1 MVEKD
6 NISSMKFLRNNNV
19 NDRLIY
25 TNDIVEVVID
35 SAKQEVLNKKILNGT
50 KAEQRALNID
60 EISTEITSMI
70 MSIMKEKLLKE
81 YILKCYGRTYP
92 EDKNNI
98 YIYSLNIFAKKE
110 IFMRE
115 TVFTRVRNY
124 IEENDSSF
132 KEIVYENTER
142 IINASKDKFDLVI
155 FETLGSLKEG
165 EFAVKKAK
173 TLTDKPVICSFTL
186 AGKKDIPNFI
196 KNIVS
201 TLETLGVDSL
211 GINCTGYEEILMALD
226 ILKKNTNLP
235 IMIKANL
242 GIPKKVGEELI
253 YEQTPE
259 EFKNLSKRALEK
271 GVNIIGGC
279 CGTTPEYI
287 RAICNL
293 K

>member
-1 MVEKD
+1 MKNLDLKNGVIIADGAMGTRIMKLGVNLKETPSELLNIKKPELIEKIHREYIESGANLILSNTFMC
-6 NISSMKFLRNNNV
+6 NIINAKRNNYN
-19 NDRLIY
+19 LE
-25 TNDIVEVVID
+25 EVIE
-35 SAKQEVLNKKILNGT
+35 AG
-50 KAEQRALNID
+50 
-60 EISTEITSMI
+60 ISI
-70 MSIMKEKLLKE
+70 
-81 YILKCYGRTYP
+81 
-92 EDKNNI
+92 
-98 YIYSLNIFAKKE
+98 AKKACGDHGLVALD
-110 IFMRE
+110 IGPLSY
-115 TVFTRVRNY
+115 Y

-142 IINASKDKFDLVI
+142 IINSSKDKFDLVI

-173 TLTDKPVICSFTL
+173 TLTDKKVICSFTL
-186 AGKKDIPNFI
+186 AYKKDIPNFI
-196 KNIVS
+196 KNMVS
-201 TLETLGVDSL
+201 TLEPLGVDAL

-253 YEQTPE
+253 YNKTLE
-259 EFKNLSKRALEK
+259 EFKNLSKKALEK

>member
-1 MVEKD
+1 MKNLDLKNGVIIADGAMGTRIMELGVNLKD
-6 NISSMKFLRNNNV
+6 TPSELLNIKKPELIKKIHREYIESGANLILSNTFMCNIINAKRNNYN
-19 NDRLIY
+19 LE
-25 TNDIVEVVID
+25 EVIG
-35 SAKQEVLNKKILNGT
+35 AGIH
-50 KAEQRALNID
+50 I
-60 EISTEITSMI
+60 
-70 MSIMKEKLLKE
+70 
-81 YILKCYGRTYP
+81 
-92 EDKNNI
+92 
-98 YIYSLNIFAKKE
+98 AKKACGDHGLVALD
-110 IFMRE
+110 IGPLSY
-115 TVFTRVRNY
+115 Y

-142 IINASKDKFDLVI
+142 IINVSKDKFDLVI

-173 TLTDKPVICSFTL
+173 TLTDKKVICSFTL
-186 AGKKDIPNFI
+186 AYKKDIPNFI

-201 TLETLGVDSL
+201 TLEPLGVDAL
-211 GINCTGYEEILMALD
+211 GINCTEYEEILMALD

-253 YEQTPE
+253 YDKTLE

-293 K
+293 KYSIKE

>member
-1 MVEKD
+1 MKNLNLKNGVIIADGAMGTRIMELGVNLKDTPSELLNIKKPELIEKIHREYIESGANLILSNTFMC
-6 NISSMKFLRNNNV
+6 NIINAKRNNYN
-19 NDRLIY
+19 LE
-25 TNDIVEVVID
+25 EVIE
-35 SAKQEVLNKKILNGT
+35 AG
-50 KAEQRALNID
+50 
-60 EISTEITSMI
+60 ISI
-70 MSIMKEKLLKE
+70 
-81 YILKCYGRTYP
+81 
-92 EDKNNI
+92 
-98 YIYSLNIFAKKE
+98 AKKACGDHGLVALD
-110 IFMRE
+110 IGPLSY
-115 TVFTRVRNY
+115 Y

-173 TLTDKPVICSFTL
+173 TLTDKKVICSFTL
-186 AGKKDIPNFI
+186 AYKKDIPNFI
-196 KNIVS
+196 KNMVS
-201 TLETLGVDSL
+201 TLEPLGVDAL
-211 GINCTGYEEILMALD
+211 GINCTGYEEILIALD

-242 GIPKKVGEELI
+242 GIPKKVGEELV
-253 YEQTPE
+253 YDKTLE

>member
-1 MVEKD
+1 MKNLDLKNGVMIADGAMGTRIMELGVNLKETPSELLNIKKPELIEKIHREYIEFRANLILSNTFMC
-6 NISSMKFLRNNNV
+6 NIINAKRNNYN
-19 NDRLIY
+19 LE
-25 TNDIVEVVID
+25 EVVGAGIH
-35 SAKQEVLNKKILNGT
+35 I
-50 KAEQRALNID
+50 
-60 EISTEITSMI
+60 
-70 MSIMKEKLLKE
+70 
-81 YILKCYGRTYP
+81 
-92 EDKNNI
+92 
-98 YIYSLNIFAKKE
+98 AKKACGDGGLVALD
-110 IFMRE
+110 IGPLSY
-115 TVFTRVRNY
+115 Y

-155 FETLGSLKEG
+155 FETLGNLKEG

-173 TLTDKPVICSFTL
+173 TLTDKKVICSFTL
-186 AGKKDIPNFI
+186 AYKKDIPNFI
-196 KNIVS
+196 KNMVS
-201 TLETLGVDSL
+201 TLEPLGVDAL
-211 GINCTGYEEILMALD
+211 GINCTGYEEILIALD
-226 ILKKNTNLP
+226 ILKENTNLP

-242 GIPKKVGEELI
+242 GIPKKVGEELV
-253 YEQTPE
+253 YDKTLE

>member
-1 MVEKD
+1 MKNLDLKNGVIIADGAMGTRIMKLGVNLKETPSELLNIKKPELIEKIHREYIESGANLILSNTFMC
-6 NISSMKFLRNNNV
+6 NIINAKRNNYN
-19 NDRLIY
+19 LE
-25 TNDIVEVVID
+25 EVIE
-35 SAKQEVLNKKILNGT
+35 AGIH
-50 KAEQRALNID
+50 I
-60 EISTEITSMI
+60 
-70 MSIMKEKLLKE
+70 
-81 YILKCYGRTYP
+81 
-92 EDKNNI
+92 
-98 YIYSLNIFAKKE
+98 AKKACGDHGLVALD
-110 IFMRE
+110 IGPLSY
-115 TVFTRVRNY
+115 Y

-142 IINASKDKFDLVI
+142 IINVSKDKFDLVI

-173 TLTDKPVICSFTL
+173 TLTDKKVICSFTL
-186 AGKKDIPNFI
+186 AYKKDIPNFI

-201 TLETLGVDSL
+201 TLEPLGVDAL
-211 GINCTGYEEILMALD
+211 GINCTEYEEILMALD
-226 ILKKNTNLP
+226 ILKENTNLP

-253 YEQTPE
+253 YDKTLE
-259 EFKNLSKRALEK
+259 EFKNLSKRAIEK

-279 CGTTPEYI
+279 CGTIPEYI

>member
-1 MVEKD
+1 MKNLDLKNGVIIADGAMGTRIMELGVNLKETPSELLNIKKPELIEKIHREYID
-6 NISSMKFLRNNNV
+6 AGADLILSNTFMCNIINAKRNNYNLEEV
-19 NDRLIY
+19 IESGLHIARRAWGDEGLVAL
-25 TNDIVEVVID
+25 DIGPL
-35 SAKQEVLNKKILNGT
+35 S
-50 KAEQRALNID
+50 
-60 EISTEITSMI
+60 
-70 MSIMKEKLLKE
+70 
-81 YILKCYGRTYP
+81 Y
-92 EDKNNI
+92 
-98 YIYSLNIFAKKE
+98 
-110 IFMRE
+110 
-115 TVFTRVRNY
+115 Y

-155 FETLGSLKEG
+155 FETLGSVKEG

-173 TLTDKPVICSFTL
+173 TLTDKKVICSFTL
-186 AGKKDIPNFI
+186 AYKKDIPNFI

-201 TLETLGVDSL
+201 TLEPLGVDAL

-226 ILKKNTNLP
+226 ILKENTNLP

-242 GIPKKVGEELI
+242 GIPKKVGEELV
-253 YEQTPE
+253 YDKTLE

>member
-1 MVEKD
+1 MKNLNLKNGVIIADGAMGTRIMELGVNLKETPSELLNIKKPELIEKIHREYIESGANLILSNTFMC
-6 NISSMKFLRNNNV
+6 NIINAKRNNYN
-19 NDRLIY
+19 LE
-25 TNDIVEVVID
+25 EVIE
-35 SAKQEVLNKKILNGT
+35 AG
-50 KAEQRALNID
+50 
-60 EISTEITSMI
+60 ISI
-70 MSIMKEKLLKE
+70 
-81 YILKCYGRTYP
+81 
-92 EDKNNI
+92 
-98 YIYSLNIFAKKE
+98 AKKACGDHGLVALD
-110 IFMRE
+110 IGPLSY
-115 TVFTRVRNY
+115 Y

-142 IINASKDKFDLVI
+142 IINSSKDKFDLVI

-173 TLTDKPVICSFTL
+173 TLTDKKVICSFTL
-186 AGKKDIPNFI
+186 AYKKDIPNFI
-196 KNIVS
+196 KNMVS
-201 TLETLGVDSL
+201 TLEPLGVDAL

-226 ILKKNTNLP
+226 ILKENTNLP

-242 GIPKKVGEELI
+242 GIPKKVGEEFVYDKTL
-253 YEQTPE
+253 E

>member
-1 MVEKD
+1 MKNLDLKNGVIIADGAMGTRIMKLGVNLKETPSELLNIKKPELIEKIHREYIESGANLILSNTFMC
-6 NISSMKFLRNNNV
+6 NIINAKRNNYN
-19 NDRLIY
+19 LE
-25 TNDIVEVVID
+25 EVIE
-35 SAKQEVLNKKILNGT
+35 SGIH
-50 KAEQRALNID
+50 I
-60 EISTEITSMI
+60 
-70 MSIMKEKLLKE
+70 
-81 YILKCYGRTYP
+81 
-92 EDKNNI
+92 
-98 YIYSLNIFAKKE
+98 AKKACGDHGLVALD
-110 IFMRE
+110 IGPLSY
-115 TVFTRVRNY
+115 Y

-142 IINASKDKFDLVI
+142 IINVSKDKFDLVI

-173 TLTDKPVICSFTL
+173 TLTDKKVICSFTL
-186 AGKKDIPNFI
+186 AYKKDIPNFI
-196 KNIVS
+196 KNMVS
-201 TLETLGVDSL
+201 TLEPLGVDAL
-211 GINCTGYEEILMALD
+211 GINCTGYEEILIALD
-226 ILKKNTNLP
+226 ILKENTNLP

-242 GIPKKVGEELI
+242 GIPKKVGEELV
-253 YEQTPE
+253 YDKTLE

>member
-1 MVEKD
+1 MKNLNLKNGVIIADGAMGTRIMELGVNLKETPSELLNIKKPELIEKIHREYID
-6 NISSMKFLRNNNV
+6 AGANLILSNTFMCNIINAKRNNYN
-19 NDRLIY
+19 LE
-25 TNDIVEVVID
+25 EVVGAGIH
-35 SAKQEVLNKKILNGT
+35 I
-50 KAEQRALNID
+50 
-60 EISTEITSMI
+60 
-70 MSIMKEKLLKE
+70 
-81 YILKCYGRTYP
+81 
-92 EDKNNI
+92 
-98 YIYSLNIFAKKE
+98 AKKACGDGGLVALD
-110 IFMRE
+110 IGPLSY
-115 TVFTRVRNY
+115 Y

-173 TLTDKPVICSFTL
+173 TLTDKKVICSFTL
-186 AGKKDIPNFI
+186 AYKKDIPNFI
-196 KNIVS
+196 KNMVS
-201 TLETLGVDSL
+201 TLEPLGVDAL
-211 GINCTGYEEILMALD
+211 GINCTGYEEILIALD
-226 ILKKNTNLP
+226 ILKENTNLP

-242 GIPKKVGEELI
+242 GIPKKVGEELV
-253 YEQTPE
+253 YDKTLE

>member
-1 MVEKD
+1 MKNLDLKNGVIIADGAMGTRIMELGVNLKETPSELL
-6 NISSMKFLRNNNV
+6 NIKKPELIEEIHREYIDAGADLILSNTFMCNIINAKRNNYNLEEV
-19 NDRLIY
+19 IESGLHIAKRAWGDEGLVAL
-25 TNDIVEVVID
+25 DIGPL
-35 SAKQEVLNKKILNGT
+35 S
-50 KAEQRALNID
+50 
-60 EISTEITSMI
+60 
-70 MSIMKEKLLKE
+70 
-81 YILKCYGRTYP
+81 Y
-92 EDKNNI
+92 
-98 YIYSLNIFAKKE
+98 
-110 IFMRE
+110 
-115 TVFTRVRNY
+115 Y

-155 FETLGSLKEG
+155 FETLGSVKEG

-173 TLTDKPVICSFTL
+173 TLTDKKVICSFTL
-186 AGKKDIPNFI
+186 AYKKDIPNFI
-196 KNIVS
+196 KNMVS
-201 TLETLGVDSL
+201 TLEPLGVDAL

-226 ILKKNTNLP
+226 ILKENTNLP

-242 GIPKKVGEELI
+242 GIPKKVGEEFVYDKTL
-253 YEQTPE
+253 E

-287 RAICNL
+287 RAISNL

>member
-1 MVEKD
+1 MKNLNLKNGVIIADGAMGTRIMELGVNLKETPSELLNIKKPELIEKIHREYIESGANLILSNTFMC
-6 NISSMKFLRNNNV
+6 NIINAKRNNYN
-19 NDRLIY
+19 LE
-25 TNDIVEVVID
+25 EVIE
-35 SAKQEVLNKKILNGT
+35 AGI
-50 KAEQRALNID
+50 NI
-60 EISTEITSMI
+60 
-70 MSIMKEKLLKE
+70 
-81 YILKCYGRTYP
+81 
-92 EDKNNI
+92 
-98 YIYSLNIFAKKE
+98 AKKACGDHGLVALD
-110 IFMRE
+110 IGPLSY
-115 TVFTRVRNY
+115 Y

-173 TLTDKPVICSFTL
+173 TLTDKKVICSFTL
-186 AGKKDIPNFI
+186 AYKKDIPNFI
-196 KNIVS
+196 KNMVS
-201 TLETLGVDSL
+201 TLEPLGVDAL
-211 GINCTGYEEILMALD
+211 GINCTGYEEILIALD
-226 ILKKNTNLP
+226 ILKENINLP

-242 GIPKKVGEELI
+242 GIPKKVGEELV
-253 YEQTPE
+253 YDKTLE

>member
-1 MVEKD
+1 MKNLDLKNGVIIADGAMGARIMKLGVNLKETPSELLNIKKPELIEKIHREYIESGANLILSNTFMC
-6 NISSMKFLRNNNV
+6 NIINAKRNNYN
-19 NDRLIY
+19 LE
-25 TNDIVEVVID
+25 EVIE
-35 SAKQEVLNKKILNGT
+35 AGIH
-50 KAEQRALNID
+50 I
-60 EISTEITSMI
+60 
-70 MSIMKEKLLKE
+70 
-81 YILKCYGRTYP
+81 
-92 EDKNNI
+92 
-98 YIYSLNIFAKKE
+98 AKKACGDHGLVALD
-110 IFMRE
+110 IGPLSY
-115 TVFTRVRNY
+115 Y

-142 IINASKDKFDLVI
+142 IINVSKDKFDLVI

-173 TLTDKPVICSFTL
+173 TLTDKKVICSFTL
-186 AGKKDIPNFI
+186 AYKKDIPNFI

-201 TLETLGVDSL
+201 TLEPLGVDAL
-211 GINCTGYEEILMALD
+211 GINCTEYEEILMALD
-226 ILKKNTNLP
+226 ILKENTNLP

-253 YEQTPE
+253 YDKTLE
-259 EFKNLSKRALEK
+259 EFKNLSKRAIEK

>member
-1 MVEKD
+1 MKNLDLKNGVIIADGAMGTRIMELGVNLKDTPSELLNIKKPELIEKIHREYIESGANLILSNTFMC
-6 NISSMKFLRNNNV
+6 NIINAKRNNYN
-19 NDRLIY
+19 LE
-25 TNDIVEVVID
+25 EVVGAGIH
-35 SAKQEVLNKKILNGT
+35 I
-50 KAEQRALNID
+50 
-60 EISTEITSMI
+60 
-70 MSIMKEKLLKE
+70 
-81 YILKCYGRTYP
+81 
-92 EDKNNI
+92 
-98 YIYSLNIFAKKE
+98 AKKACGDGGLVALD
-110 IFMRE
+110 IGPLSY
-115 TVFTRVRNY
+115 Y

-173 TLTDKPVICSFTL
+173 TLTDKKVICSFTL
-186 AGKKDIPNFI
+186 AYKKDIPNFI
-196 KNIVS
+196 KNMVL
-201 TLETLGVDSL
+201 TLEPLGVDAL
-211 GINCTGYEEILMALD
+211 GINCTGYEEILIALD
-226 ILKKNTNLP
+226 ILKENTNLP

-242 GIPKKVGEELI
+242 GIPKKVGEELV
-253 YEQTPE
+253 YDKTLE
-259 EFKNLSKRALEK
+259 EFKNLSKKALEK

>member
-1 MVEKD
+1 MKNLDLKNGVIIADGAMGTRIMKLGVNLKETPSELLNIKKPELIEKIHREYIESGANLILSNTFMC
-6 NISSMKFLRNNNV
+6 NIINAKRNNYN
-19 NDRLIY
+19 LE
-25 TNDIVEVVID
+25 EVIG
-35 SAKQEVLNKKILNGT
+35 AG
-50 KAEQRALNID
+50 
-60 EISTEITSMI
+60 ISI
-70 MSIMKEKLLKE
+70 
-81 YILKCYGRTYP
+81 
-92 EDKNNI
+92 
-98 YIYSLNIFAKKE
+98 AKKACGDHGLVALD
-110 IFMRE
+110 IGPLSY
-115 TVFTRVRNY
+115 Y

-173 TLTDKPVICSFTL
+173 TLTDKKVICSFTL
-186 AGKKDIPNFI
+186 AYKKDIPNFI
-196 KNIVS
+196 KNMVS
-201 TLETLGVDSL
+201 TLEPLGVDAL

-226 ILKKNTNLP
+226 ILKENTNLP

-253 YEQTPE
+253 YDKTLE

-293 K
+293 KYSIKE

>member
-1 MVEKD
+1 
-6 NISSMKFLRNNNV
+6 MKNLDLKNGVIIADGAMGTRIMELGV
-19 NDRLIY
+19 NLKE
-25 TNDIVEVVID
+25 TPSE
-35 SAKQEVLNKKILNGT
+35 L
-50 KAEQRALNID
+50 LNIKKP
-60 EISTEITSMI
+60 ELI
-70 MSIMKEKLLKE
+70 EKIHRE
-81 YILKCYGRTYP
+81 YIESGANLILSNTFMC
-92 EDKNNI
+92 NI
-98 YIYSLNIFAKKE
+98 INAKRNDYNLEEVIETGISIAKKACGDHGLVALD
-110 IFMRE
+110 IGPLSY
-115 TVFTRVRNY
+115 Y

-132 KEIVYENTER
+132 KEIVYENTKR

-173 TLTDKPVICSFTL
+173 TLTDKKVICSFTL
-186 AGKKDIPNFI
+186 AYKKDIPNFI
-196 KNIVS
+196 KNMVS
-201 TLETLGVDSL
+201 TLEPLGVDAL

-226 ILKKNTNLP
+226 ILKENTNLP

-242 GIPKKVGEELI
+242 GIPKKVVEELV
-253 YEQTPE
+253 YDKTLE

-271 GVNIIGGC
+271 RVNIIGGC

>member
-1 MVEKD
+1 MKNLDLKNGVIIADGAMGTRIMELGVNLKETPSELLNIKKPELIEKIHREYID
-6 NISSMKFLRNNNV
+6 AGANLILSNTFMCNIINAKRNNYNLEEV
-19 NDRLIY
+19 IESGLHIAKRAWGDEGLVAL
-25 TNDIVEVVID
+25 DIGPL
-35 SAKQEVLNKKILNGT
+35 S
-50 KAEQRALNID
+50 
-60 EISTEITSMI
+60 
-70 MSIMKEKLLKE
+70 
-81 YILKCYGRTYP
+81 Y
-92 EDKNNI
+92 
-98 YIYSLNIFAKKE
+98 
-110 IFMRE
+110 
-115 TVFTRVRNY
+115 Y

-155 FETLGSLKEG
+155 FETLGSVKEG

-173 TLTDKPVICSFTL
+173 TLTDKKVICSFTL
-186 AGKKDIPNFI
+186 AYKKDIPNFI

-201 TLETLGVDSL
+201 TLEPLGVDAL

-226 ILKKNTNLP
+226 ILKENTNLP

-242 GIPKKVGEELI
+242 GIPKKVGEELV
-253 YEQTPE
+253 YDKTLE

>member
-1 MVEKD
+1 MKNLNLKNGVIIADGAMGTRIMELGVNLKETPSELLNIKKPELIEKIHREYIESGANLILSNTFMC
-6 NISSMKFLRNNNV
+6 NIINAKRNNYN
-19 NDRLIY
+19 L
-25 TNDIVEVVID
+25 E
-35 SAKQEVLNKKILNGT
+35 
-50 KAEQRALNID
+50 
-60 EISTEITSMI
+60 EIIEAGI
-70 MSIMKEKLLKE
+70 SI
-81 YILKCYGRTYP
+81 
-92 EDKNNI
+92 
-98 YIYSLNIFAKKE
+98 AKKACGYHGLVALD
-110 IFMRE
+110 IGPLSY
-115 TVFTRVRNY
+115 Y

-173 TLTDKPVICSFTL
+173 TLTDKKVICSFTL
-186 AGKKDIPNFI
+186 AYKKDIPNFI

-201 TLETLGVDSL
+201 TLEPLGVDAL
-211 GINCTGYEEILMALD
+211 GINCTEYEEILMALD
-226 ILKKNTNLP
+226 ILKENTNLP

>member
-1 MVEKD
+1 MKNLNLKNGVIIADGAMGTRIMELGVNLKETPSELLNIKKPELIEKIHREYIESGANLILSNTFMC
-6 NISSMKFLRNNNV
+6 NIINAKRNNYN
-19 NDRLIY
+19 LE
-25 TNDIVEVVID
+25 EVIE
-35 SAKQEVLNKKILNGT
+35 AG
-50 KAEQRALNID
+50 
-60 EISTEITSMI
+60 ISI
-70 MSIMKEKLLKE
+70 
-81 YILKCYGRTYP
+81 
-92 EDKNNI
+92 
-98 YIYSLNIFAKKE
+98 AKKACGDHGLVALD
-110 IFMRE
+110 IGPLSY
-115 TVFTRVRNY
+115 Y

-165 EFAVKKAK
+165 EFAVEKAK
-173 TLTDKPVICSFTL
+173 TLTDKKVICSFTL
-186 AGKKDIPNFI
+186 AYKKDIPNFI
-196 KNIVS
+196 KNMVS
-201 TLETLGVDSL
+201 TLEPLGVDAL
-211 GINCTGYEEILMALD
+211 GINCTGYEEILIALD
-226 ILKKNTNLP
+226 ILKENINLP

-242 GIPKKVGEELI
+242 GIPKKVGEELV
-253 YEQTPE
+253 YDKTLE

>member
-1 MVEKD
+1 MKNLNLKNGVIIADGAMGTRIMELGVNLKETPSELLNIKKPELIEKIHREYIESGANLILSNTFMC
-6 NISSMKFLRNNNV
+6 NIINAKRNNYN
-19 NDRLIY
+19 LE
-25 TNDIVEVVID
+25 EVIE
-35 SAKQEVLNKKILNGT
+35 AG
-50 KAEQRALNID
+50 
-60 EISTEITSMI
+60 ISI
-70 MSIMKEKLLKE
+70 
-81 YILKCYGRTYP
+81 
-92 EDKNNI
+92 
-98 YIYSLNIFAKKE
+98 AKKACGDHGLVALD
-110 IFMRE
+110 IGPLSY
-115 TVFTRVRNY
+115 Y

-173 TLTDKPVICSFTL
+173 TLTDKKVICSFTL
-186 AGKKDIPNFI
+186 AYKKDIPNFI
-196 KNIVS
+196 KNMVS
-201 TLETLGVDSL
+201 TLEPLGVDAL
-211 GINCTGYEEILMALD
+211 GINCTGYEQILIALD
-226 ILKKNTNLP
+226 ILKENTNLP

-242 GIPKKVGEELI
+242 GIPKKVGEELV
-253 YEQTPE
+253 YDKTLE

>member
-1 MVEKD
+1 MKKLDLKNGVIIADGAMGTRIMELGVNLKDTPSELLNIKKPELIEKIHREYIESGANLILSNTFMC
-6 NISSMKFLRNNNV
+6 NIINAKRNNYN
-19 NDRLIY
+19 LE
-25 TNDIVEVVID
+25 EVIE
-35 SAKQEVLNKKILNGT
+35 AG
-50 KAEQRALNID
+50 
-60 EISTEITSMI
+60 ISI
-70 MSIMKEKLLKE
+70 
-81 YILKCYGRTYP
+81 
-92 EDKNNI
+92 
-98 YIYSLNIFAKKE
+98 AKKACGDHGLVALD
-110 IFMRE
+110 IGPLSY
-115 TVFTRVRNY
+115 Y

-173 TLTDKPVICSFTL
+173 TLTDKKVICSFTL
-186 AGKKDIPNFI
+186 AYKKDIPNFI
-196 KNIVS
+196 KNMVS
-201 TLETLGVDSL
+201 TLEPLGVDAL
-211 GINCTGYEEILMALD
+211 GINCTGYEEILIALD

-242 GIPKKVGEELI
+242 GIPKKVGEELV
-253 YEQTPE
+253 YDKTLE

>member
-1 MVEKD
+1 MKNLDLKNGVIIADGAMGTRIMELGVNLKETPSELLNIKKPELIEKIHREYID
-6 NISSMKFLRNNNV
+6 AGADLILSNTFMCNIINAKRNNYNLEEV
-19 NDRLIY
+19 IESGLHIAKRAWGDEGLVAL
-25 TNDIVEVVID
+25 DIGPL
-35 SAKQEVLNKKILNGT
+35 S
-50 KAEQRALNID
+50 
-60 EISTEITSMI
+60 
-70 MSIMKEKLLKE
+70 
-81 YILKCYGRTYP
+81 Y
-92 EDKNNI
+92 
-98 YIYSLNIFAKKE
+98 
-110 IFMRE
+110 
-115 TVFTRVRNY
+115 Y

-155 FETLGSLKEG
+155 FETLGSVKEG

-173 TLTDKPVICSFTL
+173 ALTDKKVICSFTL
-186 AGKKDIPNFI
+186 AYKKDIPNFI
-196 KNIVS
+196 KNMVS
-201 TLETLGVDSL
+201 TLEPLGVDAL

-226 ILKKNTNLP
+226 ILKENTNLP

-242 GIPKKVGEELI
+242 GIPKKVGEEFVYDKTL
-253 YEQTPE
+253 E

>member
-1 MVEKD
+1 MKNLDLKNGVIIADGAMGTRIMELGVNLKETPSELLNIKKPELIEKIHREYID
-6 NISSMKFLRNNNV
+6 AGADLILSNTFMCNIINAKRNNYNLEEV
-19 NDRLIY
+19 IESGLHIAKRAWGDEGLVAL
-25 TNDIVEVVID
+25 DIGPL
-35 SAKQEVLNKKILNGT
+35 S
-50 KAEQRALNID
+50 
-60 EISTEITSMI
+60 
-70 MSIMKEKLLKE
+70 
-81 YILKCYGRTYP
+81 Y
-92 EDKNNI
+92 
-98 YIYSLNIFAKKE
+98 
-110 IFMRE
+110 
-115 TVFTRVRNY
+115 Y

-155 FETLGSLKEG
+155 FETLGSVKEG

-173 TLTDKPVICSFTL
+173 ALTDKKVICSFTL
-186 AGKKDIPNFI
+186 AYKKDIPNFI
-196 KNIVS
+196 KNMVS
-201 TLETLGVDSL
+201 TLEPLGVDAL

-226 ILKKNTNLP
+226 ILKENTNLP

-242 GIPKKVGEELI
+242 GIPKKVGEELV
-253 YEQTPE
+253 YDKTLE

>member
-1 MVEKD
+1 MKNLDLKNGVIIADGAMGTRIMKLGVNLKETPSELLNIKKPELIEKIHREYIESGANLILSNTFMC
-6 NISSMKFLRNNNV
+6 NIINAKRNNYN
-19 NDRLIY
+19 LE
-25 TNDIVEVVID
+25 EVIE
-35 SAKQEVLNKKILNGT
+35 AGIH
-50 KAEQRALNID
+50 I
-60 EISTEITSMI
+60 
-70 MSIMKEKLLKE
+70 
-81 YILKCYGRTYP
+81 
-92 EDKNNI
+92 
-98 YIYSLNIFAKKE
+98 AKKACGDHGLVALD
-110 IFMRE
+110 IG
-115 TVFTRVRNY
+115 TLSYY

-142 IINASKDKFDLVI
+142 IINVSKDKFDLVI

-173 TLTDKPVICSFTL
+173 TLTDKKVICSFTL
-186 AGKKDIPNFI
+186 AYKKDIPNFI
-196 KNIVS
+196 KNMVS
-201 TLETLGVDSL
+201 TLEPLGVDAL
-211 GINCTGYEEILMALD
+211 GINCTGYEEILIALD
-226 ILKKNTNLP
+226 ILKENTNLP

-253 YEQTPE
+253 YDKTLE
-259 EFKNLSKRALEK
+259 EFKNLSKRAIEK

>member
-1 MVEKD
+1 MKNLDLKNGVIIADGAMGTRIMELGVNLKETPSELLNIKKPELIEKIHREYIESGANLILSNTFMC
-6 NISSMKFLRNNNV
+6 NIINAKRNNYN
-19 NDRLIY
+19 LE
-25 TNDIVEVVID
+25 EVIE
-35 SAKQEVLNKKILNGT
+35 AG
-50 KAEQRALNID
+50 
-60 EISTEITSMI
+60 ISI
-70 MSIMKEKLLKE
+70 
-81 YILKCYGRTYP
+81 
-92 EDKNNI
+92 
-98 YIYSLNIFAKKE
+98 AKKACGDHGLVALD
-110 IFMRE
+110 IGPLSY
-115 TVFTRVRNY
+115 Y

-173 TLTDKPVICSFTL
+173 TLTDKKVICSFTL
-186 AGKKDIPNFI
+186 AYKKDIPNLI
-196 KNIVS
+196 KNMVS
-201 TLETLGVDSL
+201 TLEPLGVDAL
-211 GINCTGYEEILMALD
+211 GINCTGYEEILIALD
-226 ILKKNTNLP
+226 ILKENTNLP

-242 GIPKKVGEELI
+242 GIPKKVGEEFVYDKTL
-253 YEQTPE
+253 E
-259 EFKNLSKRALEK
+259 EFKNLSKKAFEK

>member
-1 MVEKD
+1 MKNLDLKNGVIIADGAMGTRIMELGVNLKETPSELLNIKKPELIEKIHREYIESGANLILSNTFMC
-6 NISSMKFLRNNNV
+6 NIINAKRNNYN
-19 NDRLIY
+19 LE
-25 TNDIVEVVID
+25 EVIE
-35 SAKQEVLNKKILNGT
+35 AG
-50 KAEQRALNID
+50 
-60 EISTEITSMI
+60 ISI
-70 MSIMKEKLLKE
+70 
-81 YILKCYGRTYP
+81 
-92 EDKNNI
+92 
-98 YIYSLNIFAKKE
+98 AKKACGDHGLVALD
-110 IFMRE
+110 IGPLSY
-115 TVFTRVRNY
+115 Y

-142 IINASKDKFDLVI
+142 IINSSKDKFDLVI

-173 TLTDKPVICSFTL
+173 TLTDKKVICSFTL
-186 AGKKDIPNFI
+186 AYKKDIPNFI
-196 KNIVS
+196 KNMIL
-201 TLETLGVDSL
+201 TLEPLGVDAL

-242 GIPKKVGEELI
+242 GIPKKVGEELV
-253 YEQTPE
+253 YDKTLE

-287 RAICNL
+287 RTICNL

>member
-1 MVEKD
+1 MKD
-6 NISSMKFLRNNNV
+6 LDLKKEVIIADGAMGTRLMELGVDLREISSELLNIKKPELIEKIHREYIDAGADLILSNTFMCNIINAKRNNYNLEEV
-19 NDRLIY
+19 IESGIHIAKRAWGDEGLVAL
-25 TNDIVEVVID
+25 DIGPL
-35 SAKQEVLNKKILNGT
+35 S
-50 KAEQRALNID
+50 
-60 EISTEITSMI
+60 
-70 MSIMKEKLLKE
+70 
-81 YILKCYGRTYP
+81 Y
-92 EDKNNI
+92 
-98 YIYSLNIFAKKE
+98 
-110 IFMRE
+110 
-115 TVFTRVRNY
+115 Y

-155 FETLGSLKEG
+155 FETLGSIKEG
-165 EFAVKKAK
+165 EVAVKKAK
-173 TLTDKPVICSFTL
+173 TLTDKKVICSFTL
-186 AGKKDIPNFI
+186 AYKKDIPNFI

-201 TLETLGVDSL
+201 TLEPLGVDAL

-226 ILKKNTNLP
+226 ILKENTNLP

-242 GIPKKVGEELI
+242 GIPKKVGEEFVYDKTL
-253 YEQTPE
+253 E

>member
-1 MVEKD
+1 MKNLNLKNGVIIADGAMGTRIMELGVNLKETPSELLNIKKPELIEKIHREYIESGANLIISNTFMC
-6 NISSMKFLRNNNV
+6 NIINAKRNNYN
-19 NDRLIY
+19 L
-25 TNDIVEVVID
+25 E
-35 SAKQEVLNKKILNGT
+35 
-50 KAEQRALNID
+50 
-60 EISTEITSMI
+60 EIIEAGI
-70 MSIMKEKLLKE
+70 SI
-81 YILKCYGRTYP
+81 
-92 EDKNNI
+92 
-98 YIYSLNIFAKKE
+98 AKKACGYHGLVALD
-110 IFMRE
+110 IGPLSY
-115 TVFTRVRNY
+115 Y

-173 TLTDKPVICSFTL
+173 TLTDKKVICSFTL
-186 AGKKDIPNFI
+186 AYKKDIPNFI
-196 KNIVS
+196 KNMVS
-201 TLETLGVDSL
+201 TLEPLGVDAL

-226 ILKKNTNLP
+226 ILKENTNLP

>member
-1 MVEKD
+1 MKNLDLKNGVIIADGAMGTRIMKLGVNLKETPSELLNIKKPELIEKIHREYIESGANLILSNTFMC
-6 NISSMKFLRNNNV
+6 NIINAKRNNYN
-19 NDRLIY
+19 LE
-25 TNDIVEVVID
+25 EVIE
-35 SAKQEVLNKKILNGT
+35 AGIH
-50 KAEQRALNID
+50 I
-60 EISTEITSMI
+60 
-70 MSIMKEKLLKE
+70 
-81 YILKCYGRTYP
+81 
-92 EDKNNI
+92 
-98 YIYSLNIFAKKE
+98 AKKACGDHGLVALD
-110 IFMRE
+110 IGPLSY
-115 TVFTRVRNY
+115 Y

-142 IINASKDKFDLVI
+142 IINVSKDKFDLVI

-173 TLTDKPVICSFTL
+173 TLTDKKVICSFTL
-186 AGKKDIPNFI
+186 AYKKDIPNFI

-201 TLETLGVDSL
+201 TLEPLGVDAL
-211 GINCTGYEEILMALD
+211 GINCTEYEEILMALD
-226 ILKKNTNLP
+226 ILKKNINLP

-253 YEQTPE
+253 YDKTLE

>member
-1 MVEKD
+1 MKNLDLKNGVIIADGAMGTRIMELGVNLKETPSELLNIKNPELIEKIHREYID
-6 NISSMKFLRNNNV
+6 AGANLILSNTFMCNIINAKRNNYNLEEV
-19 NDRLIY
+19 IESGLHIAKRAWGDEGLVAL
-25 TNDIVEVVID
+25 DIGPL
-35 SAKQEVLNKKILNGT
+35 S
-50 KAEQRALNID
+50 
-60 EISTEITSMI
+60 
-70 MSIMKEKLLKE
+70 
-81 YILKCYGRTYP
+81 Y
-92 EDKNNI
+92 
-98 YIYSLNIFAKKE
+98 
-110 IFMRE
+110 
-115 TVFTRVRNY
+115 Y

-132 KEIVYENTER
+132 QEIVCENTER

-155 FETLGSLKEG
+155 FETLGSVKEG

-173 TLTDKPVICSFTL
+173 ALTDKKVICSFTL
-186 AGKKDIPNFI
+186 AYKKDIPNFI
-196 KNIVS
+196 KNMVS
-201 TLETLGVDSL
+201 TLEPLGVDAL

-226 ILKKNTNLP
+226 ILKENTNLP

-253 YEQTPE
+253 YDKTLE

>member
-1 MVEKD
+1 MKNLDLKNGVIIADGAMGTRIMELGVNLKETPSELLNIKKPELIEKIHREYID
-6 NISSMKFLRNNNV
+6 AVADLILSNTFMCNIINAKRNNYNLEEV
-19 NDRLIY
+19 IESGLHIAKRAWGDEGLVAL
-25 TNDIVEVVID
+25 DIGPL
-35 SAKQEVLNKKILNGT
+35 S
-50 KAEQRALNID
+50 
-60 EISTEITSMI
+60 
-70 MSIMKEKLLKE
+70 
-81 YILKCYGRTYP
+81 Y
-92 EDKNNI
+92 
-98 YIYSLNIFAKKE
+98 
-110 IFMRE
+110 
-115 TVFTRVRNY
+115 Y

-155 FETLGSLKEG
+155 FETLGSVKEG

-173 TLTDKPVICSFTL
+173 ALTDKKVICSFTL
-186 AGKKDIPNFI
+186 AYKKDIPNFI
-196 KNIVS
+196 KNMVS
-201 TLETLGVDSL
+201 TLEPLGVDAL

-226 ILKKNTNLP
+226 ILKENTNLP

-242 GIPKKVGEELI
+242 GIPKKVGEELV
-253 YEQTPE
+253 YDKTLE

-287 RAICNL
+287 RAISNL

>member
-1 MVEKD
+1 MKNLDLKNGVIIADGAMGTRIMELGVNLKDTPSELLNIKKPELIEKIHREYIESGANLILSNTFMC
-6 NISSMKFLRNNNV
+6 NIINAKRNNYN
-19 NDRLIY
+19 LE
-25 TNDIVEVVID
+25 EVIE
-35 SAKQEVLNKKILNGT
+35 AGIH
-50 KAEQRALNID
+50 I
-60 EISTEITSMI
+60 
-70 MSIMKEKLLKE
+70 
-81 YILKCYGRTYP
+81 
-92 EDKNNI
+92 
-98 YIYSLNIFAKKE
+98 AKKACGDHGLVALD
-110 IFMRE
+110 IGPLSY
-115 TVFTRVRNY
+115 Y

-173 TLTDKPVICSFTL
+173 TLTDKKVICSFTL
-186 AGKKDIPNFI
+186 AYKKDIPNFI
-196 KNIVS
+196 KNMVS
-201 TLETLGVDSL
+201 TLEPLGVDAL

-226 ILKKNTNLP
+226 ILKENTNLP

-242 GIPKKVGEELI
+242 GIPKKVVEELV
-253 YEQTPE
+253 YDKTLE

>member
-1 MVEKD
+1 
-6 NISSMKFLRNNNV
+6 MKNLDLKNGVIIADGAMGTRIMELGV
-19 NDRLIY
+19 NLKE
-25 TNDIVEVVID
+25 TPSE
-35 SAKQEVLNKKILNGT
+35 L
-50 KAEQRALNID
+50 LNIKKP
-60 EISTEITSMI
+60 ELI
-70 MSIMKEKLLKE
+70 EKIHRE
-81 YILKCYGRTYP
+81 YIESGANLILSNTFMC
-92 EDKNNI
+92 NI
-98 YIYSLNIFAKKE
+98 INAKRNDYNLEEVIETGISIAKKACGDHGLVALD
-110 IFMRE
+110 IGPLSY
-115 TVFTRVRNY
+115 Y

-173 TLTDKPVICSFTL
+173 TLTDKKVICSFTL
-186 AGKKDIPNFI
+186 AYKKDIPNFI
-196 KNIVS
+196 KNMVS
-201 TLETLGVDSL
+201 TLEPLGVDAL

-226 ILKKNTNLP
+226 ILKENTNLP

-242 GIPKKVGEELI
+242 GIPKKVVEELV
-253 YEQTPE
+253 YDKTLE

>member
-1 MVEKD
+1 MKKLDLKNGVIIADGAMGTRIMELGVNLKETPSELLNIKKPELIEKIHREYIESGANLILSNTFMC
-6 NISSMKFLRNNNV
+6 NIINAKRNNYN
-19 NDRLIY
+19 L
-25 TNDIVEVVID
+25 E
-35 SAKQEVLNKKILNGT
+35 
-50 KAEQRALNID
+50 
-60 EISTEITSMI
+60 EIIEAGI
-70 MSIMKEKLLKE
+70 SI
-81 YILKCYGRTYP
+81 
-92 EDKNNI
+92 
-98 YIYSLNIFAKKE
+98 AKKACGYHGLVALD
-110 IFMRE
+110 IGPLSY
-115 TVFTRVRNY
+115 Y

-173 TLTDKPVICSFTL
+173 TLTDKKVICSFTL
-186 AGKKDIPNFI
+186 AYKKDIPNFI
-196 KNIVS
+196 KNMVS
-201 TLETLGVDSL
+201 TLEPLGVDAL

-226 ILKKNTNLP
+226 ILKENTNLP

>member
-1 MVEKD
+1 MKNLNLKNGVIIADGAMGTRIMELGVNLKETPSELLNIKKPELIEKIHREYIESGANLILSNTFMC
-6 NISSMKFLRNNNV
+6 NIINAKRNNYN
-19 NDRLIY
+19 L
-25 TNDIVEVVID
+25 E
-35 SAKQEVLNKKILNGT
+35 
-50 KAEQRALNID
+50 
-60 EISTEITSMI
+60 EIIEAGI
-70 MSIMKEKLLKE
+70 SI
-81 YILKCYGRTYP
+81 
-92 EDKNNI
+92 
-98 YIYSLNIFAKKE
+98 AKKACGDHGLVALD
-110 IFMRE
+110 IGPLSY
-115 TVFTRVRNY
+115 Y

-173 TLTDKPVICSFTL
+173 TLTDKKVICSFTL
-186 AGKKDIPNFI
+186 AYKKDIPNFI
-196 KNIVS
+196 KNMVL
-201 TLETLGVDSL
+201 TLEPLGVDAL

-226 ILKKNTNLP
+226 ILKENTNLP

-242 GIPKKVGEELI
+242 GIPKKVGEELV
-253 YEQTPE
+253 YDKTLE

>member
-1 MVEKD
+1 MKNLDLKNGVIIADGAMGTRIMELGVNLKETPSELLNIKKPELIEKIHREYIESGANLILSNTFMC
-6 NISSMKFLRNNNV
+6 NIINAKRNNYN
-19 NDRLIY
+19 L
-25 TNDIVEVVID
+25 E
-35 SAKQEVLNKKILNGT
+35 
-50 KAEQRALNID
+50 
-60 EISTEITSMI
+60 EIIEAGI
-70 MSIMKEKLLKE
+70 SI
-81 YILKCYGRTYP
+81 
-92 EDKNNI
+92 
-98 YIYSLNIFAKKE
+98 AKKACGDHGLVALD
-110 IFMRE
+110 IGPLSY
-115 TVFTRVRNY
+115 Y

-173 TLTDKPVICSFTL
+173 TLTDKKVICSFTL
-186 AGKKDIPNFI
+186 AYKKDIPNFI
-196 KNIVS
+196 KNMVS
-201 TLETLGVDSL
+201 TLEPLGVDAL

-226 ILKKNTNLP
+226 ILKENTNLP

-242 GIPKKVGEELI
+242 GIPKKVGEELV
-253 YEQTPE
+253 YDKTLE